1 METIVVKDTQEFVT
15 ASHNW
20 CQKKITDSTKR
31 IFLPAGA
38 TPVPLYQYWEKTKPE
53 YLKGRELT
61 QVDEIVSGPKTG
73 QFATF
78 FKTELPSFQNQFVG
92 LQQQMDLPDVVI
104 LGLGNNG
111 HIAFH
116 EPHVRD
122 DFYRGFVNL
131 DEDTCENLGVAYR
144 TRGFTFGARC
154 FLQAKAILVMVR
166 GAKKKEI
173 LQTFLNGQHPIPATL
188 LKGHKDLTL
197 ICDQESMSEN

>member
-1 METIVVKDTQEFVT
+1 VELSVVKDTQEFV
-15 ASHNW
+15 SIGHDW
-20 CQKKITDSTKR
+20 CQKKITANTKR

-38 TPVPLYQYWEKTKPE
+38 TSIPLYQYWEKTTPD
-53 YLKGRELT
+53 YLKGKEFT

-73 QFATF
+73 AFATF
-78 FKTELPSFQNQFVG
+78 FKTELPSYQNQFVG
-92 LQQQMDLPDVVI
+92 LQQQMDLPDVVM
-104 LGLGNNG
+104 LGLGTNG

-154 FLQAKAILVMVR
+154 FLQAKSILLMVR

-173 LQTFLNGQHPIPATL
+173 LHSFLNGPQPIPASL
-188 LKGHKDLTL
+188 IKGHKDLTVL
-197 ICDQESMSEN
+197 CDQESMGEI